1 MSDGIIRAQASEVD
15 LMWLRVMGRAY
26 RIRPAT
32 PAESKA
38 FPHDWPDYP
47 YLKTVIRA
55 RDGASATFAFNGD
68 DPDMWRNADEMIAI
82 WFDRDLDSLG
92 RRH

>member
-1 MSDGIIRAQASEVD
+1 MSDDFIPAKTSEVD

-32 PAESKA
+32 PAESEA
-38 FPHDWPDYP
+38 FPRNWPDYP
-47 YLKTVIRA
+47 HLKTVIRA
-55 RDGASATFAFNGD
+55 RDEASATFAFNGD
-68 DPDMWRNADEMIAI
+68 DPDMWRNTDEMIAI
-82 WFDRDLDSLG
+82 WFDRDLDRLG